1 MVVKKLTAETIRL
14 DEVLEF
20 IDEQLEKA
28 DCPIK
33 TQMQIDVA
41 AEEIFVNV
49 AHYAYHPEIG
59 EVEIRVEITEN
70 PKTAVITFSDSGKP
84 FNPLDNPEP
93 DITLSAEERG
103 IGGLGIFMVKNTMDD
118 VRYEFVGGQNCLTIT
133 KSFE

>member
-1 MVVKKLTAETIRL
+1 MVVKRLNAETARL

-20 IDEQLEKA
+20 IDEQLEQA
-28 DCPIK
+28 DCPLK

-41 AEEIFVNV
+41 VEEVFVNV

-59 EVEIRVEITEN
+59 AVEIRVEITDN
-70 PKTAVITFSDSGKP
+70 PKTAVITFSDSGRP
-84 FNPLDNPEP
+84 FNPLDKPDP

-118 VRYEFVGGQNCLTIT
+118 VRYEFVDGHNCLTIT
-133 KSFE
+133 KYFE